1 MASFGLTVLLVDEE
15 TGVEWEE
22 NDDKISFK
30 YSEV

>member
-1 MASFGLTVLLVDEE
+1 MASFSLTVLLVDE

-22 NDDKISFK
+22 NDDKIPFK